1 MKVILLLLL
10 VVSTAQCVLSQQ
22 MRTTTPKSTEENSKL
37 KDNEELLSTTPTPK
51 LINRVDFNLTES
63 SGNIWPIKIGQLLRN
78 ATVTRRF
85 ILIESSCPIY
95 VLYSKCGMNLEDFPN
110 WVNQT
115 LFLGPHYVKILS
127 EFQTA
132 ECDDPEEDDLII
144 LKLVSEKLPIS
155 GSIEFFVSE
164 DPEVIR
170 MYMFTIRA
178 TLVGMVILLVA
189 GASFATYF
197 YLHQFG
203 LLD

>member
-1 MKVILLLLL
+1 MKFILSLLL
-10 VVSTAQCVLSQQ
+10 VVSTVHCLLSQQ
-22 MRTTTPKSTEENSKL
+22 MRTTTPKRIENDSNL
-37 KDNEELLSTTPTPK
+37 KVDKELLATRTI
-51 LINRVDFNLTES
+51 INRVDFNLTES
-63 SGNIWPIKIGQLLRN
+63 SGNTWPIKIGQLLRN

-95 VLYSKCGMNLEDFPN
+95 VLFSKCGMNLEDFPN

-115 LFLGPHYVKILS
+115 LFLGPHYVKILN

-132 ECDDPEEDDLII
+132 ECDDPEEDDLI
-144 LKLVSEKLPIS
+144 LLELVSEKLPIS